1 VHEGVHGEAEVD
13 GGEGGLRDS
22 GPQDTA
28 CRGFGGFF
36 GEGTGVVV

>member
-1 VHEGVHGEAEVD
+1 VHEAVYGEAEVD

-28 CRGFGGFF
+28 CRSFGGVF
-36 GEGTGVVV
+36 GGGTGVVV